1 MINNSNIRNLVKLWL
16 EHDEN
21 TIKTYGHISTWD
33 VSEVTDMSELFSVKQ
48 INNKDEYKDED
59 ISKFNRNISKFNQDI
74 SSWNTFNVTNMS
86 YMFKFAVSFNQDISS
101 WDTSNV
107 TNISYMFFEALS
119 FKYRKKILLCW
130 DISEVTNISYMFHK
144 TQCCIIC

>member
-59 ISKFNRNISKFNQDI
+59 ISKFNRNISKFNEDI
-74 SSWNTFNVTNMS
+74 SLWNTSNVTNMCK
-86 YMFKFAVSFNQDISS
+86 MFFNAESFNQDISS

-107 TNISYMFFEALS
+107 TDMSYMFFEALS
-119 FKYRKKILLCW
+119 FKYRKK
-130 DISEVTNISYMFHK
+130 NIIMLGYF
-144 TQCCIIC
+144 